1 MATTKRVK
9 IDVPFATDAEVEEMV
24 AAFEACRWPYP
35 RWTHRAHIGVAAV
48 YLTRHPFDDAL
59 TRTRH
64 HINLYNR
71 TCGDPDG
78 YHETL
83 TVLFLRRIAAE
94 LRIRGER
101 SLAEVVNDLTAECDM
116 KWPLR
121 FYSPERLSSAEAKAV
136 WVEPDRETLGDM
148 WSGHSVT
155 GSSDPVTE

>member
-1 MATTKRVK
+1 MATSTRVK

-24 AAFEACRWPYP
+24 AAFEECRWPYP

-48 YLTRHPFDDAL
+48 YLSRHPFDEAL

-83 TVLFLRRIAAE
+83 TVLFLRRVAAE
-94 LRIRGER
+94 LRHRGER
-101 SLAEVVNDLTAECDM
+101 SLAEVVNDLTAMCDM
-116 KWPLR
+116 TWPLR
-121 FYSPERLSSAEAKAV
+121 HYSPELLWSAEAKAGC
-136 WVEPDRETLGDM
+136 VEPDREPLGC
-148 WSGHSVT
+148 
-155 GSSDPVTE
+155 